1 MIKKTL
7 TDDPKNDDEMK
18 NIPVCCCFESFITGL
33 SFCPLMLLL
42 LLLLLSLT
50 GIVFFT
56 FFLISSQ
63 KPLSCLFSLYQLT
76 LSICPPLLTLPL
88 PLPSSEKH
96 LSHSPPPPFYLLQN
110 LPFSRPKHIHFAC
123 LSSYA
128 TTLHTC
134 TTSHIHVRPTHN
146 TFIHSYYH
154 VVQYKVKLYYSYLLI
169 VQKQA
174 QF

>member
-96 LSHSPPPPFYLLQN
+96 LSHSPPPRLSISCRISHSRDRSTYTSHVYLLT
-110 LPFSRPKHIHFAC
+110 LLHYTRARRRTYMFD
-123 LSSYA
+123 
-128 TTLHTC
+128 LHT
-134 TTSHIHVRPTHN
+134 IHS
-146 TFIHSYYH
+146 FIH
-154 VVQYKVKLYYSYLLI
+154 I
-169 VQKQA
+169 IM
-174 QF
+174 

>member
-96 LSHSPPPPFYLLQN
+96 LSHSPPPAF
-110 LPFSRPKHIHFAC
+110 
-123 LSSYA
+123 LSPVESPILETEAHTLRMSIFLRYY
-128 TTLHTC
+128 TTHVHDVAHTC
-134 TTSHIHVRPTHN
+134 STYTQY
-146 TFIHSYYH
+146 IHSF
-154 VVQYKVKLYYSYLLI
+154 I
-169 VQKQA
+169 IM
-174 QF
+174 